1 MLVQQELS
9 ADLRRLLDAGID
21 SLDKLEVVVALYRA
35 PERSLNFGAL
45 RERLDLDRDELRRSL
60 RELAAAGFVTEGDE
74 RRVTLSRLD
83 AEREPRLSEIV
94 TLYEQDKTRL
104 VIAIT
109 EISLDRIRALAA
121 RAFAD
126 AFVIRRRKGDDHDP

>member
-1 MLVQQELS
+1 MS

-21 SLDKLEVVVALYRA
+21 SLDKLEIVVALYHA
-35 PERSLNFGAL
+35 PERSLDFGAL

-109 EISLDRIRALAA
+109 EISLDRLRALAA